1 MDLLDELL
9 ADDIDI
15 YDDNDE
21 DLYEASLG
29 LEVADINLKKTNTKL
44 LEKKVPIGISYP
56 NRNLLIETS
65 RANIM
70 DELKMP
76 DREFVTAPKIFIVT
90 LDGFISGIKFVEK
103 THMDCLSPTYDVPII
118 KSNYGEKMHKDYYVY
133 SPVKRSNR
141 GRNKKEIPENK
152 KKKVKNLKSQIT
164 FNIRRPELE
173 RSGDVIIHKLFRS
186 GNIQVS
192 GLTYNDITSAKIMID
207 TLIAL
212 LQDTELVEKD
222 ENGMPVK
229 PVLTSLC
236 SIMENYKFNI
246 IIDRKES
253 INLMSLKREIVKN
266 AYLLDS
272 INDTNEPVTLL
283 YVAYDSTLAAMKFVF
298 AVPLMPKKK
307 KTLITNVFSTGKV
320 NILGCCGA
328 KYARLV
334 SKFLDVIMRKSRDF
348 IVIYNRDC
356 NWDNYLSEDRI
367 GNISEEYIDP
377 VEYSGYQSDNTI
389 EDSE

>member
-21 DLYEASLG
+21 DTYEASIN
-29 LEVADINLKKTNTKL
+29 LEITDINSKMNNKNLLKKKI
-44 LEKKVPIGISYP
+44 PIGISFP
-56 NRNLLIETS
+56 NRNLLIDSS
-65 RANIM
+65 REAIM
-70 DELKMP
+70 DELRMP

-90 LDGFISGIKFVEK
+90 LDGFISGIKFIEK
-103 THMDCLSPTYDVPII
+103 THMDCLSPTYDIPII
-118 KSNYGEKMHKDYYVY
+118 KSNYGEKMHKDFYVY
-133 SPVKRSNR
+133 APVKRSNR

-164 FNIRRPELE
+164 FNIRRPEIE

-192 GLTYNDITSAKIMID
+192 GLTYNDINSAIIMIN
-207 TLIAL
+207 TLINL
-212 LQDTELVEKD
+212 LRDTDLIEKDTEGNSVEPK
-222 ENGMPVK
+222 
-229 PVLTSLC
+229 LTSLC

-246 IIDRKES
+246 IISRKES
-253 INLMSLKREIVKN
+253 INLMSLKREIIKN
-266 AYLLDS
+266 SYLLES
-272 INDTNEPVTLL
+272 INDTGEPITLL

-328 KYARLV
+328 KYARIV
-334 SKFLDVIMRKSRDF
+334 AKFLDVIMRKSRDF

-356 NWDNYLSEDRI
+356 NWANYLSEDI
-367 GNISEEYIDP
+367 LGDLDESVIDP
-377 VEYSGYQSDNTI
+377 MDPLDPTDQA
-389 EDSE
+389 

>member
-15 YDDNDE
+15 YDDRDE
-21 DLYEASLG
+21 DTYEASLG
-29 LEVADINLKKTNTKL
+29 LEVADINLKKNNPKI
-44 LEKKVPIGISYP
+44 LEKKIPIGISFP
-56 NRNLLIETS
+56 SRNLLIDSS
-65 RANIM
+65 REAIL
-70 DELKMP
+70 DELRMP

-103 THMDCLSPTYDVPII
+103 THMDCLDPTYDIPII
-118 KSNYGEKMHKDYYVY
+118 KSNYGEKMHKDFYIY

-192 GLTYNDITSAKIMID
+192 GLTYNDIDSAVIMINK
-207 TLIAL
+207 LIDL
-212 LQDTELVEKD
+212 LRGTELIEKD
-222 ENGMPVK
+222 TDGIPVEPK
-229 PVLTSLC
+229 LTSLC

-253 INLMSLKREIVKN
+253 INLMNLKREIVKN
-266 AYLLDS
+266 AYVLGS
-272 INDTNEPVTLL
+272 INDTGEPITLL

-298 AVPLMPKKK
+298 TVPLMPKKK

-328 KYARLV
+328 KYARIV
-334 SKFLDVIMRKSRDF
+334 AKFLDVIMRKSRDY

-356 NWDNYLSEDRI
+356 NWSNYLSEDPLGI
-367 GNISEEYIDP
+367 IDESIIDP
-377 VEYSGYQSDNTI
+377 IDLI
-389 EDSE
+389 E